1 MVDTDPESLRELGT
15 RSVDEKTRSE
25 GLTER
30 RDPFVLPASD
40 AAVVLTL
47 LELLRLIEGFLSH
60 SGDMIAMGQQC
71 VTVSCKA
78 QFCSRRQTTTLYSS
92 KEVTGTDEQDQE

>member
-60 SGDMIAMGQQC
+60 SGDMIAMRSPCHAKQSFVFG
-71 VTVSCKA
+71 A
-78 QFCSRRQTTTLYSS
+78 RSRRYAAL
-92 KEVTGTDEQDQE
+92 KK